1 MMKLEFVNHTI
12 DWYKGERVEGG
23 MVIIWGVFL
32 LIMSLYFYVYDRF
45 DSTHKL
51 IIPLLIAGLIWFLA
65 GSVGLIVNKNRVEKA
80 KIEYSRDKEAFVKSE
95 KMRVEKFI
103 GTYKYLLAGWSIA
116 IVIGLALFNFTSGS
130 LSKAIGLSLILFAI
144 MGLIV
149 DLTSEQNAKAYYE
162 QIQLFSFIQNQ

>member
-1 MMKLEFVNHTI
+1 MKSEFVNQTI
-12 DWYKGERVEGG
+12 DWYKGESVEGG
-23 MVIIWGVFL
+23 MVIIWGAFL
-32 LIMSLYFYVYDRF
+32 LIMSLYFYIYDRF

-65 GSVGLIVNKNRVEKA
+65 GSVGLIINKNRVEKA

-103 GTYKYLLAGWSIA
+103 GTYKYLLTGWSIA
-116 IVIGLALFNFTSGS
+116 IVIGLALFNFTSCS

-149 DLTSEQNAKAYYE
+149 DLTSEQNAMNYYSL
-162 QIQLFSFIQNQ
+162 IQHFNPS